1 MTLRLGPIT
10 LPWPGKAEHDPYWDF
25 FINTPAA
32 DPRNVVPE
40 LIKQAPE
47 GVVAPVKADIHTPEI
62 TSSHVKEFGFFLG
75 ADLMGIVKLTQQEAA
90 EHDTYPYAIITI
102 VKADHDPLR
111 APGIGGQVPV
121 QDGQYVTF
129 VLAAYI
135 RELGFR
141 ATAQLG
147 GDGVQLALRAGLG
160 HLNSQGR
167 LVTPKYGSKVY
178 VADVIYTDIPLA
190 ADGS

>member
-10 LPWPGKAEHDPYWDF
+10 LPWPGKTAQDPYWDF

-40 LIKQAPE
+40 LIRQAPE

-62 TSSHVKEFGFFLG
+62 TSTHVKEFGFFLG
-75 ADLMGIVKLTQQEAA
+75 ADLIGIVKLTEQEAA
-90 EHDTYPYAIITI
+90 EHDNYPFAIITI
-102 VKADHDPLR
+102 VKADHDPRR
-111 APGIGGQVPV
+111 ALGIGGQVPV

-141 ATAQLG
+141 ATAALG
-147 GDGVQLALRAGLG
+147 GDGVELALRAGLG